1 MSRPRNIKFVLLS
14 LWRWH
19 CLSGAIALLGGGWTP
34 ASAFGQARQYIITEL
49 SAEEAHAVP
58 CKLNNLGD
66 IAGRV
71 GGALEGKTHAT
82 VWNRSNFKSKHLATL
97 LDGDYSSALDINDLG
112 DVAGASNTGTGL
124 IPFVWAAKE
133 GANKIQLLPGD
144 SCGQATAI
152 NKHGHIVGYSSGR
165 TGAKAFLWER
175 QTGVR
180 NLGVLSGGS
189 YSTARDIN
197 DSDEVVGRSGSANGE
212 RAVLWT
218 KTGNVV
224 DLGTLPGDWAS
235 EATAINNRGQIV
247 GNSTGPRGTRAFFW
261 SSGGGMEE
269 VGVLPGGTSSR
280 AMDINDRGEVV
291 GSSTNASGD
300 HAFVWTKR
308 AGIVDLN
315 NADVADL
322 GFVFIEA
329 HAINAR
335 GQILVMGASAHD
347 AAMSAALALG
357 DGEICAPAP
366 PSSFLLTP
374 AGQP

>member
-1 MSRPRNIKFVLLS
+1 M
-14 LWRWH
+14 
-19 CLSGAIALLGGGWTP
+19 AGGWMP
-34 ASAFGQARQYIITEL
+34 AGVFGQTRQYIVTEL
-49 SAEEAHAVP
+49 SAEDAHAVP
-58 CKLNNLGD
+58 GKVNNFGD
-66 IAGRV
+66 IVGRM
-71 GGALEGKTHAT
+71 GDALEGKTQAT
-82 VWNRSNFKSKHLATL
+82 IWNRSNFKSKHLARL

-112 DVAGASNTGTGL
+112 DIAGASNTETGL
-124 IPFVWAAKE
+124 IPFVWTAKD

-152 NKHGHIVGYSSGR
+152 NKHGHIVGYSSGS
-165 TGAKAFLWER
+165 TGMKAFLWGR

-180 NLGVLSGGS
+180 SLGVLSGGS

-197 DSDEVVGRSGSANGE
+197 DSDEVAGTSASPNGE

-218 KTGNVV
+218 KTGNIV

-235 EATAINNRGQIV
+235 EAAAINNHGEIV
-247 GNSTGPRGTRAFFW
+247 GTSKGPRGTRAFFW

-291 GSSTNASGD
+291 GSSTSASGD
-300 HAFVWTKR
+300 HAFVWMKQ

-315 NADVADL
+315 NTDVADP

-335 GQILVMGASAHD
+335 GQILVMGANAHD
-347 AAMSAALALG
+347 AAMSGALALG
-357 DGEICAPAP
+357 NGRICAPAP

-374 AGQP
+374 ARQH

>member
-1 MSRPRNIKFVLLS
+1 MNRPQNIKFVLLS
-14 LWRWH
+14 LGRWH
-19 CLSGAIALLGGGWTP
+19 CLSGAIAIIASGWVP
-34 ASAFGQARQYIITEL
+34 AGAFGQTWQYIVTEL

-71 GGALEGKTHAT
+71 GGALEGKTRAT
-82 VWNRSNFKSKHLATL
+82 MWNRSDFKSKHLGRL
-97 LDGDYSSALDINDLG
+97 LDGDYSSALDINDFG
-112 DVAGASNTGTGL
+112 DIAGVSNTGTGL
-124 IPFVWAAKE
+124 IPFVWAAKD
-133 GANKIQLLPGD
+133 GAHKIQLLPGD

-165 TGAKAFLWER
+165 TGVKAFFWGR

-180 NLGVLSGGS
+180 NLGVLSGGN

-197 DSDEVVGRSGSANGE
+197 DSDEAAGTSGSPNGE

-218 KTGNVV
+218 KTGSVI

-235 EATAINNRGQIV
+235 EATAINNHGEIV
-247 GNSTGPRGTRAFFW
+247 GNSKGPRGTRAFFW

-269 VGVLPGGTSSR
+269 VGVLQGGTSSR

-291 GSSTNASGD
+291 GSSTSAAGD
-300 HAFVWTKR
+300 HAVVWTKR

-315 NADVADL
+315 NADVADP
-322 GFVFIEA
+322 GFVFMEA
-329 HAINAR
+329 HGINAR

-347 AAMSAALALG
+347 AAMSALAFG
-357 DGEICAPAP
+357 NGRICAPAP

-374 AGQP
+374 ARQP

>member
-1 MSRPRNIKFVLLS
+1 M
-14 LWRWH
+14 
-19 CLSGAIALLGGGWTP
+19 P
-34 ASAFGQARQYIITEL
+34 AGAFGQTRQYIVTEL

-66 IAGRV
+66 VVGRT
-71 GGALEGKTHAT
+71 GGALEGKTRAAI
-82 VWNRSNFKSKHLATL
+82 WNRSNFKSKHLAPSV
-97 LDGDYSSALDINDLG
+97 DGDYSSALDINDLG
-112 DVAGASNTGTGL
+112 DIAGASNTGTGL
-124 IPFVWAAKE
+124 IPFVWAAQD
-133 GANKIQLLPGD
+133 GAHTIQLLPGD

-152 NKHGHIVGYSSGR
+152 NKHGDVVGYSSGR
-165 TGAKAFLWER
+165 TGAKAFLWRR

-197 DSDEVVGRSGSANGE
+197 DSGEVAGMSDSPNGK

-218 KTGNVV
+218 KRGNVV
-224 DLGTLPGDWAS
+224 DLGTLPGDWES
-235 EATAINNRGQIV
+235 EAIAINNHGEIV
-247 GNSTGPRGTRAFFW
+247 GNSKGPRGTRAFFW

-269 VGVLPGGTSSR
+269 AGVLPGGTSSR

-291 GSSTNASGD
+291 GSSTSASGD

-315 NADVADL
+315 NADVPDP

-329 HAINAR
+329 HAINAQ

-347 AAMSAALALG
+347 VAMSGAPALG
-357 DGEICAPAP
+357 NVQICAPAP

-374 AGQP
+374 ARQP